1 MIIYI
6 YIYIYI
12 YKFQSHLTVCWIKK
26 KVLKTQLFSKIFNFL
41 YRSFLSLNNGLMT
54 QSVRAS
60 ERNSVVVDS
69 NSTQAN
75 FL

>member
-26 KVLKTQLFSKIFNFL
+26 KVLKTQLFSKTFNFL
-41 YRSFLSLNNGLMT
+41 YRSFVSLNNGLMA

-69 NSTQAN
+69 KSTQAN